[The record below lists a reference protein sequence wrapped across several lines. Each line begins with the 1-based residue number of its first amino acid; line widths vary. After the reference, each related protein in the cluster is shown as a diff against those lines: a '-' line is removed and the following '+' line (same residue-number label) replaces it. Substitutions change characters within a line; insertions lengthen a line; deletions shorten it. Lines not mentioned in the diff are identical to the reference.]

1 MKSYTAH
8 SISAKGHKVGLYVFP
23 CMCVSLCMCWF
34 VFITKMMSGTYV
46 NLRNN
51 NILLW
56 TLFDI
61 PPLISFISKAE
72 ILGSVK
78 PERKTM

>member
-1 MKSYTAH
+1 M
-8 SISAKGHKVGLYVFP
+8 YVCLF
-23 CMCVSLCMCWF
+23 VYMCWF

-46 NLRNN
+46 NLGNN

-78 PERKTM
+78 PERETM